1 MDRLLKI
8 QHPYPIISAAL
19 IGRLARDISVKGQ
32 GVGDTLVLH
41 AFKDVVEASAK
52 FGIRI
57 ILVDAKNDAA
67 KNFYSKFGFKK
78 MRTFTEGAYPMQC
91 SFQLKLFGHLSVN

>member
-1 MDRLLKI
+1 
-8 QHPYPIISAAL
+8 L

-41 AFKDVVEASAK
+41 AFRDVVEASAK

-57 ILVDAKNDAA
+57 ILVDAKNEAA

-78 MRTFTEGAYPMQC
+78 TKTSSEGVYPMRLYV
-91 SFQLKLFGHLSVN
+91 SVETVRASLS